1 MATIRDI
8 AAEARLSIG
17 TVSKILNGKRKGSRS
32 DVIRNAQRVYAIA
45 RRLNFRPNAAARAL
59 VRRRSSMVGI
69 LLRNT
74 QAHRLHFLAAFEL
87 ILGMNERLQSAG

>member
-32 DVIRNAQRVYAIA
+32 DVIRNA
-45 RRLNFRPNAAARAL
+45 
-59 VRRRSSMVGI
+59 
-69 LLRNT
+69 
-74 QAHRLHFLAAFEL
+74 
-87 ILGMNERLQSAG
+87 